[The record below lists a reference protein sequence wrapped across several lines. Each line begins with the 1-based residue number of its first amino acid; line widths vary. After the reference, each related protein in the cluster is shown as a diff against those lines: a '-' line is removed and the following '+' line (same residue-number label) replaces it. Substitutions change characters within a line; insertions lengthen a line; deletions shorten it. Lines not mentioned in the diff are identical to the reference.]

1 MTAGALT
8 HAIALTGSIGSGK
21 STLVNLLSLYGYQS
35 ICADSIAHEV
45 LDECSAEVIAHFG
58 DRILDNSGKIE
69 RKKLANIVFASA
81 IERKKLN
88 SILHPQIQM
97 QIFAQAWQLE
107 EKKMWYF
114 IDIPLF
120 FEVGGKEAFPVAR
133 SLVIYAPANKAI
145 ERIMQ
150 RDKLNFEE
158 AKMRLD
164 SQISIE
170 EKCRL
175 ADDIIGNDG
184 SLRALQQRLE
194 SYLKSLPK
202 L

>member
-1 MTAGALT
+1 
-8 HAIALTGSIGSGK
+8 
-21 STLVNLLSLYGYQS
+21 
-35 ICADSIAHEV
+35 
-45 LDECSAEVIAHFG
+45 
-58 DRILDNSGKIE
+58 
-69 RKKLANIVFASA
+69 
-81 IERKKLN
+81 
-88 SILHPQIQM
+88 
-97 QIFAQAWQLE
+97 
-107 EKKMWYF
+107 MWYF

-133 SLVIYAPANKAI
+133 SLVIYTPANKAI